1 MTMRR
6 SISRVMILSVLATML
21 IACASPAP
29 QPPAGQ
35 NANGAT
41 NAPAADAPP
50 AQATPEKINVEVG
63 PNEPQ
68 IFMLEPQDGSVMDS
82 PFFLRVGVSNF
93 VIPIS
98 NTKIHVAINVACTP
112 AGETIPDDEQHLS
125 LQLGVME
132 DSRFNLPLGQH
143 RLCIQASNQDD
154 VALQGPGMTRMID
167 VTIQAVDEPGSS

>member
-6 SISRVMILSVLATML
+6 LTSLVLVLSVLATLL
-21 IACASPAP
+21 IACGSPAP
-29 QPPAGQ
+29 QQPAGPS
-35 NANGAT
+35 ANNAT
-41 NAPAADAPP
+41 NAPATADLP
-50 AQATPEKINVEVG
+50 AHATPEKINAEVG
-63 PNEPQ
+63 PDEPQ

-93 VIPIS
+93 VIPVS
-98 NTKIHVAINVACTP
+98 YVKIHVAVNMACTP

-125 LQLGVME
+125 LPLGVME

-167 VTIQAVDEPGSS
+167 VTIQAVDEPGNS